1 MSDTATD
8 TCHIGNEPDVSLDSI
23 AFELIDQAKKMVEE
37 TGARDFKVL
46 QNDSCDLGGEPGK
59 VLRLSG
65 GIETPMGRNTRVIMQ
80 KFALRNNMALLISFS
95 TVGNDWD
102 REYAAAQKYI
112 DSFYYF

>member
-1 MSDTATD
+1 M
-8 TCHIGNEPDVSLDSI
+8 SLDSI

-46 QNDSCDLGGEPGK
+46 QNDSCELGGEQGK

-102 REYAAAQKYI
+102 REYAGAQKYI